1 MQRLLKS
8 AKQVTR
14 LTGRVRI
21 YDDHSMIFLIQLDLN
36 VVYFWHIYVQ
46 EYKSIYCSNILIL
59 PISILV
65 FHLAAISI
73 LENWWQ
79 YIADILIEQY
89 IANFEQYIAH
99 FMVDEKIFS
108 RRFFQIFFIF
118 RVRLT
123 ENVKFESM
131 SLQLTTLEIIKTIQ
145 IHI

>member
-21 YDDHSMIFLIQLDLN
+21 YDDHSMTFLIQLDLN

-73 LENWWQ
+73 SILKNWWQ
-79 YIADILIEQY
+79 YIANILIEQY
-89 IANFEQYIAH
+89 IANFEQYIAEIEQYIAQ
-99 FMVDEKIFS
+99 FMVDEKIF
-108 RRFFQIFFIF
+108 
-118 RVRLT
+118 
-123 ENVKFESM
+123 
-131 SLQLTTLEIIKTIQ
+131 
-145 IHI
+145 